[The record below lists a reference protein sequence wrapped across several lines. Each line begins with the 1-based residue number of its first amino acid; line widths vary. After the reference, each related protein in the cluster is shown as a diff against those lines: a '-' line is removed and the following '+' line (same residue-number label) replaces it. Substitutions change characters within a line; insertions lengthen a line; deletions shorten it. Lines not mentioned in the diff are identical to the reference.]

1 MEELLGN
8 SSVFYGGDMIK
19 KIPRNKVNNK
29 DRNIRY
35 TNEQFR
41 QRISEKVE
49 LIMDKL
55 DEIVDE
61 LNR

>member
-1 MEELLGN
+1 
-8 SSVFYGGDMIK
+8 MIK
-19 KIPRNKVNNK
+19 KIQRNKVNNK